1 MSRMTFVLGVI
12 GGSGLYQMQGLT
24 ALEELKVSTPYGAP
38 SDAIVRGKLDDTTLL
53 FLPRHGRNHRIS
65 PTNINYRANIHA
77 LKQLGATH
85 VISVSAVGSLREE
98 IQPRHLVVPSQFI
111 DRTQHRTGTFFDHG
125 IVVHVSMADPVCP
138 QLAAALATAAKTT
151 GVTVHTDKTYVC
163 IEGPRFSTR
172 AESHAFRAMGAD
184 VIGMTNVPEA
194 FLAREARLPYATLA
208 LSTDYD
214 CWRPH
219 DEVDVQQILAIVHEN
234 VANAQRAL
242 RELATHLPDPTKSPA
257 ARALDGAILSRLDEL
272 MPNERERYSALL
284 GDILPWP

>member
-1 MSRMTFVLGVI
+1 MTFVLGVI

-111 DRTQHRTGTFFDHG
+111 DRTQHRSGTFFDQG

-138 QLAAALATAAKTT
+138 LLATALASAARST

-219 DEVDVQQILAIVHEN
+219 DEVEVQQILAIVHEN

-242 RELATHLPDPTKSPA
+242 RELAANLPDPSKSSA

-272 MPNERERYSALL
+272 MPGERERYATLL
-284 GDILPWP
+284 GDMLPWP